1 MASVRV
7 LLADDNVSF
16 LAELRK
22 KLDGI
27 FEMVGA
33 VGDGKQALDAVL
45 SLDPDV
51 AVLDISMP
59 VMNGLSNVQCGIIT
73 Q

>member
-7 LLADDNVSF
+7 LLADDNVPF

-33 VGDGKQALDAVL
+33 VGDGKQAL
-45 SLDPDV
+45 
-51 AVLDISMP
+51 
-59 VMNGLSNVQCGIIT
+59 
-73 Q
+73 

>member
-1 MASVRV
+1 M
-7 LLADDNVSF
+7 
-16 LAELRK
+16 AELRK

-33 VGDGKQALDAVL
+33 VGPEMLETVPLDAVL

-51 AVLDISMP
+51 VVLDISMP
-59 VMNGLSNVQCGIIT
+59 VDERAASGENISGS
-73 Q
+73 